1 MATKSV
7 SGGPYHLKI
16 GATKAERKLRRVR
29 NDAESWPC
37 DPDLERSLLGVC
49 LWGRA
54 QEVVRALEAQD
65 FGLSAHKEI
74 FGAIACLLEQG
85 ETTFDVWTL
94 ASELRR
100 RRTLESA
107 GGEAYLAD
115 LDRGIVVEQ
124 TVGLRAQR
132 LRELAHRRHLLQ
144 ASEELQRRAADLTEP
159 LIETKAWL
167 SGVLNELS

>member
-1 MATKSV
+1 MASTPV
-7 SGGPYHLKI
+7 SRASRSLKI
-16 GATKAERKLRRVR
+16 ATSKARWIETG
-29 NDAESWPC
+29 SWPC
-37 DPDLERSLLGVC
+37 ESDLERSLLGVC
-49 LWGRA
+49 LWGKA
-54 QEVVRALEAQD
+54 KDVVGALETED
-65 FGLSAHKEI
+65 LGVTAHKEI
-74 FGAIACLLEQG
+74 FEAIACLVEQG

-100 RRTLESA
+100 RGKLESA

-124 TVGLRAQR
+124 NVGLRAKR

>member
-1 MATKSV
+1 MQV
-7 SGGPYHLKI
+7 NLP
-16 GATKAERKLRRVR
+16 
-29 NDAESWPC
+29 
-37 DPDLERSLLGVC
+37 PDLEKLVNKRLSSGGYSSVEDVF
-49 LWGRA
+49 R
-54 QEVVRALEAQD
+54 RALEAQD